1 MPFIHIELL
10 EGRSPQAKAAMAKE
24 IIETVA
30 KHSGAPKERIH
41 VIFQDLK
48 KDDYFNEKPQTQ
60 Q

>member
-10 EGRSPQAKAAMAKE
+10 EGRSPEAKKAMADE

-41 VIFQDLK
+41 VIFRDMKQENYHHQPK
-48 KDDYFNEKPQTQ
+48 QS
-60 Q
+60 

>member
-10 EGRSPQAKAAMAKE
+10 EGRSSEAKAAMAKE

-41 VIFQDLK
+41 VIFKDMK
-48 KDDYFNEKPQTQ
+48 KDNYYHETPAH
-60 Q
+60 